1 MSISSFRRAYQVIKT
16 TLHFGL
22 DELLPTKLTPWYF
35 RFLRR
40 CLFWLT
46 NQHKNSA
53 GGERLKLAMQELGP
67 VYIKFGQMLSTRRDL
82 LTDEWAEELSMLQDR
97 VPPFATSLARTA
109 IEIELNAP
117 IDSLFDDF
125 DDTPLASASISQVHT
140 ATLKSNGK
148 AVVLKVLRPDVE
160 AKVHADLQLMSQVA
174 ELLDTLL
181 GANNRLRPIEV
192 IEDYRTTIEGEL
204 NLKLEALNGIKLRNN
219 FLDSSTLYI
228 PYMYEE
234 LCFTRLIV
242 MERIDAISVS
252 DMHGLQAQ
260 GTNLKLLAER
270 GVELFFTQVF
280 RDNFFHADMHPG
292 NIFVS
297 REHPDNPK
305 YIGLDFGIMGTLTNE
320 DKRYLAENF
329 LAFFNRD
336 YRRIAQLYIESGW
349 VSPDTDITAFEQAV
363 KVVCEPMFNKALNE
377 ISFGHVLLELF
388 RTARRFDMVVQ
399 PQLVLLEKTL
409 LYVEGLGR
417 QLYPQLDLWQTAK
430 PFLEGW
436 IAEQVGPKALLKKTK
451 EKLPY
456 WADKLPEL
464 PELIYDNLKVGRNFV
479 NSQNKLL
486 DRYLKQQQK
495 AHKSHFL
502 LITAAVLILSGV
514 MLFNQGVT
522 AWISHTT
529 ITAGIVTWIVGWFS
543 RPKSGKF

>member
-22 DELLPTKLTPWYF
+22 DELLPAKLTPWYF
-35 RFLRR
+35 RLLRR

-46 NQHKNSA
+46 NQHKTSE

-97 VPPFATSLARTA
+97 VPPFATSLARAA
-109 IEIELNAP
+109 IETELNAP
-117 IDSLFDDF
+117 IDTLFDDF

-160 AKVHADLQLMSQVA
+160 AKVSADLQLMTQVGK
-174 ELLDTLL
+174 LLDTLL
-181 GANNRLRPIEV
+181 GPNNRLRPVEV
-192 IEDYRTTIEGEL
+192 IDDYRTTIEGEL
-204 NLKLEALNGIKLRNN
+204 NLKLEALNAIKLRNN
-219 FLDSSTLYI
+219 FIDSNTLYI

-242 MERIDAISVS
+242 MERIDAVSVS
-252 DMHGLQAQ
+252 DITGLKAQ
-260 GTNLKLLAER
+260 GTNFKLLAER

-297 REHPDNPK
+297 REHPDDPK
-305 YIGLDFGIMGTLTNE
+305 YIGLDFGIMGTLTDE

-349 VSPDTDITAFEQAV
+349 VSPDTDISAFEQAV
-363 KVVCEPMFNKALNE
+363 KVVCEPMFNKPLNE

-388 RTARRFDMVVQ
+388 RIARRFDMVVQ

-409 LYVEGLGR
+409 LYIEGLGR
-417 QLYPQLDLWQTAK
+417 QLYPQLDLWKTAK
-430 PFLEGW
+430 PFLEAW
-436 IAEQVGPKALLKKTK
+436 VAEQVGPKALYKKTK

-479 NSQNKLL
+479 NSQNQLL
-486 DRYLKQQQK
+486 DRYLKQQKK

-502 LITAAVLILSGV
+502 LITSAVLVLSGV

-522 AWISHTT
+522 AWISHTA
-529 ITAGIVTWIVGWFS
+529 IAAGIITWIVGWFS

>member
-1 MSISSFRRAYQVIKT
+1 MSTSSFRRAYQVIKT
-16 TLHFGL
+16 TLHYGL
-22 DELLPTKLTPWYF
+22 DELLPAKLTPWYF
-35 RFLRR
+35 RLLRR

-82 LTDEWAEELSMLQDR
+82 LTDEWANELSMLQDR
-97 VPPFATSLARTA
+97 VPPFSTALARAA
-109 IEIELNAP
+109 IEAELNGP
-117 IDSLFDDF
+117 IESLFDDF

-140 ATLKSNGK
+140 ATLKANGK

-160 AKVHADLQLMSQVA
+160 DKVSADLHLMKRVA
-174 ELLDTLL
+174 RLLDTLL
-181 GANNRLRPIEV
+181 GPNNRLRPVEV

-204 NLKLEALNGIKLRNN
+204 NLKLEALNAIKLRNN
-219 FLDSSTLYI
+219 FLHSKTLYI

-242 MERIDAISVS
+242 MERIDAVSVS
-252 DMHGLQAQ
+252 DITGLKAQ
-260 GTNLKLLAER
+260 GTNFKLLAER

-297 REHPDNPK
+297 RETPNDPK

-349 VSPDTDITAFEQAV
+349 VSPDTDISAFEQAV
-363 KVVCEPMFNKALNE
+363 KVVCEPMFNKPLNE

-388 RTARRFDMVVQ
+388 RIARRFDMVVQ

-409 LYVEGLGR
+409 LYIEGLGR

-430 PFLEGW
+430 PFLEDW
-436 IAEQVGPKALLKKTK
+436 VAEQVGPKALYKKTK

-479 NSQNKLL
+479 NSQNQLL
-486 DRYLKQQQK
+486 ERYLKQQQK
-495 AHKSHFL
+495 THKSHFL
-502 LITAAVLILSGV
+502 LITAAVLVLSGV
-514 MLFNQGVT
+514 MLFNNGVT
-522 AWISHTT
+522 PWITHNC
-529 ITAGIVTWIVGWFS
+529 IAGGIVTWLVGWFS